1 MPRVTVIM
9 PVRNEARR
17 LGDSLAH
24 LGQSTDRDF
33 EVLIVDDAS
42 TDDTVAT
49 AQRAAATAGLAL
61 RVVSLPHRQG
71 PAAAIN
77 LASRHSDAPL
87 LFFCDGDCAPAPD
100 WIAQGV
106 AALSAPGVCAV
117 EGAVYYA
124 EPRPTFRH
132 RVPLNPFYNLT
143 RRGALTIPGTDYAN
157 GNFAV
162 RREAFVRV
170 GGFNAARYA
179 YGREDTD
186 LGLRLRACGTIAYN
200 PAMRVLHSAELW
212 TFADLLRNA
221 RRYAADVR
229 IFKDH
234 GEFTYRRGRIL
245 HPRFLAELLCPPLI
259 AWRYRPRSAAEW
271 LFVPQFYVYLMALR
285 VAIWRSAARE
295 GVWIV

>member
-9 PVRNEARR
+9 PARNEAQRI
-17 LGDSLAH
+17 GDNLSKLSE
-24 LGQSTDRDF
+24 STFRDF
-33 EVLIVDDAS
+33 DVLVVDDAS
-42 TDDTVAT
+42 TDDTAAVAR
-49 AQRAAATAGLAL
+49 RAAAARGLAL
-61 RVVSLPHRQG
+61 RVIRLPQLGG
-71 PAAAIN
+71 PAAAANI
-77 LASRHSDAPL
+77 ASQHTEAEL
-87 LFFCDGDCAPAPD
+87 LFFCDGDCAPDSD

-124 EPRPTFRH
+124 ESRPSFRH

-143 RRGALTIPGTDYAN
+143 RRGPLTVPGTDYAN

-162 RREAFVRV
+162 RREVFVHL
-170 GGFNAARYA
+170 GGFNARRYA

-186 LGLRLRACGTIAYN
+186 LGLRLRTCGRIAY
-200 PAMRVLHSAELW
+200 AADMRVLHQAEYW
-212 TFADLLRNA
+212 TFGTLLRNA

-234 GEFTYRRGRIL
+234 GDFIFRRGRIL

-259 AWRYRPRSAAEW
+259 PLRYRPRSAAEW
-271 LFVPQFYVYLMALR
+271 LFVPQFYLYLMALR
-285 VAIWRSAARE
+285 VVIWHSAARE
-295 GVWIV
+295 GVLVL